1 METGTRTRISL
12 SDAVAKEIRIMLIRH
27 DLKQSDLAARMQKSE
42 MWVSR
47 RVRGAQPI
55 DLNDLQLFADALS
68 VEAADLLAAA
78 RMSAV
83 VSSPTG
89 HRQTTGPNLELPV
102 RPPMS
107 GPMKRAT
114 PPASSRRPARL
125 VPVIA
130 ELIPDTPMELLSA

>member
-1 METGTRTRISL
+1 
-12 SDAVAKEIRIMLIRH
+12 MLIRH

-55 DLNDLQLFADALS
+55 DLNDLQLFADALG
-68 VEAADLLAAA
+68 VEAADLLSAA
-78 RMSAV
+78 RTSAV
-83 VSSPTG
+83 VTAGTRPA
-89 HRQTTGPNLELPV
+89 QTTGPYVELPV

-107 GPMKRAT
+107 GPPKPAT

-125 VPVIA
+125 VPIIA
-130 ELIPDTPMELLSA
+130 ELIPDTPMELFAA